1 MSKEEKMFIIE
12 MVRDGKITSEQGV
25 ELLNALERSAEQLKI
40 PSDVNNKASD
50 EVQRE
55 EELVEELVEEKI
67 EKMGETIE
75 AIAENLASKAENV
88 FLSLIHI

>member
-25 ELLNALERSAEQLKI
+25 ELLNVLERSPQQLKI
-40 PSDVNNKASD
+40 LSDVKYKASD

-55 EELVEELVEEKI
+55 EELVEELVEE
-67 EKMGETIE
+67 
-75 AIAENLASKAENV
+75 
-88 FLSLIHI
+88 